1 MKTRQ
6 ELETE
11 LEKIEERLADA
22 EGRMPAHS
30 VRPHQMA
37 ALLELE
43 EARDALLAEIGDRA
57 AGQAE

>member
-1 MKTRQ
+1 MKTCQ
-6 ELETE
+6 ELKTE
-11 LEKIEERLADA
+11 LEKIEEKLADA

-43 EARDALLAEIGDRA
+43 EQRGALLAEIKKRA
-57 AGQAE
+57 AGPAE